1 MHKERD
7 ESESEANR
15 MIKVGRLC
23 MKIAGRDAGKHCLI
37 VEVLDKKNVLI
48 DGETRRRKCN
58 LNHLE
63 PLDKVAKLKKSA
75 SHYAVIEGLKKLGIK
90 VKEKKTVQRKKK
102 AESAKPAPKVKK
114 AEKKTKK
121 KLAKGLQAVRSA
133 VAKKP
138 SKAAKK

>member
-1 MHKERD
+1 
-7 ESESEANR
+7 

-37 VEVLDKKNVLI
+37 VEVLDRKNVLI

-75 SHYAVIEGLKKLGIK
+75 SHYAVVEQLKKLGIK
-90 VKEKKTVQRKKK
+90 VKEKKPVQRKKK
-102 AESAKPAPKVKK
+102 AKKPVPK
-114 AEKKTKK
+114 EKKTKK

-133 VAKKP
+133 AAKKP
-138 SKAAKK
+138 SKTAKK